1 MRDSKQ
7 LRAAL
12 LSLRRFD
19 APAPGAAN
27 SLLSPRL
34 IACALLLLVAVVFG
48 IWEWLANSAKSSRR
62 GSIVPEV
69 QAAMTNPVGFAK
81 AHVTG
86 GIGAVLL
93 VDPTTGL
100 PRIQMV
106 LTGSPAQRAGLR
118 PGDVILEVDGI
129 TTRGRT
135 LSQDV
140 DHIRGIASVS
150 VGLLIQRTGCS
161 TNLNCLIHRTS
172 WSVLGVNQ

>member
-7 LRAAL
+7 LSAAL

-19 APAPGAAN
+19 APRADK
-27 SLLSPRL
+27 SLVSPRL
-34 IACALLLLVAVVFG
+34 IACALLLLIALAYGVR
-48 IWEWLANSAKSSRR
+48 EWFLHSTKLKGPGR
-62 GSIVPEV
+62 IVPEV
-69 QAAMTNPVGFAK
+69 QSAITNPVGFAK

-93 VDPTTGL
+93 VDPMTGL

-106 LTGSPAQRAGLR
+106 LAGSPAQKAGLR
-118 PGDVILEVDGI
+118 PGDVILEVDGV

-135 LSQDV
+135 LAQDV
-140 DHIRGIASVS
+140 DHIRGIASIS
-150 VGLLIQRTGCS
+150 VGLLIQRPGS
-161 TNLNCLIHRTS
+161 TNLNCLIHRSS